1 MKSES
6 AHDKKEY
13 FILGRQWLKEHY
25 EASEGHN
32 VARRVLYE
40 QYVQHCKE
48 EKLKPMSSA
57 LLGIVVHSTF
67 MKLNMRRLGPR
78 GNSEY
83 HYTGMR
89 LKRRSPLNQQ
99 ENAGDSTTETKAKG
113 KLVVKTHAGW
123 RQWLNDNYVV
133 ASGMSMPRSA
143 VYDQLLW
150 HCHECNLDPISSS
163 ALGKLISS
171 VFPGIMTRRL
181 GTRGNSEYHYWGMQ
195 LKEDSPLMRL
205 REACP
210 AEMEEEG
217 DSENCAEKTESDL
230 EEHDEKSEGDSED
243 VDKNKGD
250 SEEIVEEKKQDEPE
264 DLEKTEDDSEEL
276 VEEKKKNTRGGRASQ
291 KKPVSGKKT
300 GSRTSRRT

>member
-6 AHDKKEY
+6 VHNKKED
-13 FILGRQWLKEHY
+13 FIFGRQWLIEHY
-25 EASEGHN
+25 EASEGQS

-40 QYVQHCKE
+40 QYVQHCRDNKQ
-48 EKLKPMSSA
+48 KPMSSA
-57 LLGIVVHSTF
+57 LLGIVVHSIF
-67 MKLNMRRLGPR
+67 MKLSMRRLGPR

-83 HYTGMR
+83 HYWGIH

-99 ENAGDSTTETKAKG
+99 QNAGDSTAETKMKG

-123 RQWLNDNYVV
+123 RQWLNDNYEM
-133 ASGMSMPRSA
+133 SPGMSMPRSA

-163 ALGKLISS
+163 TLGKLISS

-195 LKEDSPLMRL
+195 LKNDSPLMRL
-205 REACP
+205 RDACP
-210 AEMEEEG
+210 IEFEEEAN
-217 DSENCAEKTESDL
+217 SETCAEETECDL
-230 EEHDEKSEGDSED
+230 EEHNKIEDDSD
-243 VDKNKGD
+243 VVDKNEED
-250 SEEIVEEKKQDEPE
+250 SEKIVEEKKDESE
-264 DLEKTEDDSEEL
+264 VEVEITEDDSI
-276 VEEKKKNTRGGRASQ
+276 VVEKKKNSRGSRASQ
-291 KKPVSGKKT
+291 KT